1 MCVDERHGDEL
12 FCRFLVSL
20 TVLIALQDIYQ
31 KRKHKK
37 ADLKVSTFHSGP
49 GLDCTALCEAK
60 KKSIHS
66 LMLFPLHAQQS
77 QREDERGKNKY
88 RL

>member
-60 KKSIHS
+60 KNQFTLSCFSHS
-66 LMLFPLHAQQS
+66 LCTAIPK
-77 QREDERGKNKY
+77 RR
-88 RL
+88 

>member
-1 MCVDERHGDEL
+1 MCVDMRHDDEL

-31 KRKHKK
+31 KHKK

-60 KKSIHS
+60 KKINS
-66 LMLFPLHAQQS
+66 LSHAFPSPCTAIPK
-77 QREDERGKNKY
+77 RR
-88 RL
+88 